1 MAIFIKENALRV
13 ADFLGGAILKKIAI
27 FIKENALRVAD
38 FLKRNRE
45 IYIYIYIWINKYRYK

>member
-1 MAIFIKENALRV
+1 MKM
-13 ADFLGGAILKKIAI
+13 AI

-45 IYIYIYIWINKYRYK
+45 IYIYIYIYMIVDKKNVS